1 EAAKTGEFVA
11 VQNYSRMLVD
21 SQGPVPP
28 QPGGEGLPDIGLEV
42 YPGGL
47 GNSVRHIHAVTGL
60 PIVVSENGIGTS
72 GESRRIPSIEAALA
86 GLGRAMGDGIPVLG
100 YFHWSLLDNFEWSN
114 GYNAHFGLV
123 AFDRQTFVRTRKPS
137 SYHYAAIVQRNL
149 I

>member
-1 EAAKTGEFVA
+1 AAKTGEFVA

-21 SQGPVPP
+21 AQGPVPP
-28 QPGGEGLPDIGLEV
+28 QPGAEGLTDIGLEF
-42 YPGGL
+42 YPEGL

-60 PIVVSENGIGTS
+60 PIMVSENGIGTS
-72 GESRRIPSIEAALA
+72 DDTRRIRYIDAPLA

-114 GYNAHFGLV
+114 GYSARFGLV

-137 SYHYAAIVQRNL
+137 SYHYAEIVERNL
-149 I
+149 V